1 MPFTKYK
8 FLSDVASKTMTCY
21 TFSVRPTFLDSE
33 NLKIAI
39 KKLNEE
45 ENEDFYEEEYFNFEE
60 PETWKEEMNHEYSSF
75 VLHASQHY
83 PGRNS

>member
-1 MPFTKYK
+1 MPFTKHK

-33 NLKIAI
+33 NLKIAM

-60 PETWKEEMNHEYSSF
+60 LTSGEENTF
-75 VLHASQHY
+75 
-83 PGRNS
+83 

>member
-1 MPFTKYK
+1 MNISYLSCIKCV
-8 FLSDVASKTMTCY
+8 FLTDPRSKTMTCY

-33 NLKIAI
+33 NLKIAM

-60 PETWKEEMNHEYSSF
+60 LTSGEENTF
-75 VLHASQHY
+75 
-83 PGRNS
+83 